1 MTVLFKHFYE
11 DYILGS
17 PGCHSEFT
25 LLKLRLR
32 PNRSDRQRNKL
43 SWVKWHITTFFVTT
57 FFVVTS
63 YSIIFM
69 PFCMKILFVGALLAR
84 RWPCRSKDWPLGV

>member
-1 MTVLFKHFYE
+1 MNKENAPRKKGVFFSNITILQY
-11 DYILGS
+11 YIITK
-17 PGCHSEFT
+17 CMFFFI
-25 LLKLRLR
+25 LRLLL
-32 PNRSDRQRNKL
+32 SDRLREP
-43 SWVKWHITTFFVTT
+43 V
-57 FFVVTS
+57 